1 MNSAN
6 RFALAAL
13 APAATPLLSIA
24 FLYLGAGRWGIETL
38 AVGTVA
44 GGVVEAALLACG
56 VRRMGYPLLPEI
68 RSARARLAPVLR
80 QFGTIVLG
88 SLLFG
93 GIPLIDNAMAA
104 ALPAGSLSVFG
115 FGTKLVLIIL
125 SLGPTSIAAGALPQL
140 ARLAVNGEWRAMR
153 ASLVHFGLLILLVTI
168 PAIAIL
174 MFFSEELV
182 RLVFQKGAFSA
193 EAAFEVA
200 WVQRYS
206 LIQVPLVVV
215 GALGF
220 RLASSLSANELVI
233 PAAGVGLAVAAV
245 ADYELRRVLGVQGI
259 ALASTFTQLSV
270 VLTLGLLL
278 RWRLRSYRRGAA
290 AAAGALDGSDAI

>member
-1 MNSAN
+1 MLLLLPSLPLTACNIIWRCVLNSAN

-125 SLGPTSIAAGALPQL
+125 SLGPTSVAAGALPQL
-140 ARLAVNGEWRAMR
+140 ARLAVNGEWRAM
-153 ASLVHFGLLILLVTI
+153 
-168 PAIAIL
+168 
-174 MFFSEELV
+174 SEP
-182 RLVFQKGAFSA
+182 GAFRPAHPAGDDSGDRDID
-193 EAAFEVA
+193 VLL
-200 WVQRYS
+200 R
-206 LIQVPLVVV
+206 
-215 GALGF
+215 GTG
-220 RLASSLSANELVI
+220 
-233 PAAGVGLAVAAV
+233 AAGVPERGL
-245 ADYELRRVLGVQGI
+245 LRRGRV
-259 ALASTFTQLSV
+259 
-270 VLTLGLLL
+270 
-278 RWRLRSYRRGAA
+278 
-290 AAAGALDGSDAI
+290 